1 MGKIC
6 AFASFFLSLTI
17 ASAAYAQCPVA
28 TVTVSGRVEQA
39 PRNAHVRIQLTYAK
53 KEHEESA
60 DAKLD
65 GEVFRIPVEF
75 LTESRKGSVI
85 ANIGRRCDRKPK
97 TVVITLVSGDEEGDH
112 VFLDFFRDFE
122 ESDPS
127 NYTVKHEVVLRGKD
141 H

>member
-6 AFASFFLSLTI
+6 AFASFFLSLTFG
-17 ASAAYAQCPVA
+17 SAAYAQCPVT

-39 PRNAHVRIQLTYAK
+39 PRNAHVRIQLTYPR

-60 DAKLD
+60 DARLD

-75 LTESRKGSVI
+75 LTESRKGSPI

-97 TVVITLVSGDEEGDH
+97 AVVVTLLSGDEESDH
-112 VFLDFFRDFE
+112 VSLDFFRDFDK
-122 ESDPS
+122 SDPS
-127 NYTVKHEVVLRGKD
+127 NYTVKHEVVLRGTD